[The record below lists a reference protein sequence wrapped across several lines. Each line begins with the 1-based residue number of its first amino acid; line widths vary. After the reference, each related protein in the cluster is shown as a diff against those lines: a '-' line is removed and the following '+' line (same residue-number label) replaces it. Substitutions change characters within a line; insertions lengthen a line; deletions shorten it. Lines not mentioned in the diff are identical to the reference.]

1 MILEQLIFT
10 ILAFG
15 IFVYM
20 FFKMI
25 RENDTN
31 YIGVLIIEAIGIS
44 LNFIEVLKKIQLG
57 IINNYRC
64 CKKSICKKYK
74 CGITIL
80 YILKIRQKRST

>member
-57 IINNYRC
+57 PFFYNNKIYI
-64 CKKSICKKYK
+64 SNN
-74 CGITIL
+74 ITNNNNDV
-80 YILKIRQKRST
+80 R